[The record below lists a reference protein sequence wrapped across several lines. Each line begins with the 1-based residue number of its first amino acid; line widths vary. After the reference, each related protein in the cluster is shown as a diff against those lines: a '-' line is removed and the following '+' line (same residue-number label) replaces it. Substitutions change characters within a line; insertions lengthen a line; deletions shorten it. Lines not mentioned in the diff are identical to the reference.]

1 MRGFILGILAF
12 TIFVLPALG
21 SDRES
26 VIERVQYQMGTYAR
40 VLIYGGTNA
49 DADAAFLRIKELDEL
64 LSDYDPA
71 SEVSEISRMA
81 GKAPVKASP
90 DTIDVLKEAVYVSGE
105 TDGAFDPT
113 IGALTIGVY
122 RFGRDGGRVPGD
134 EEIAKAKSLVD
145 YRDLKIEGDKVYLER
160 KGMMLDLGGI
170 GKGYAVEAAVR
181 TLKRRG
187 IKKGMVS
194 LSGDIKVF
202 GDDVEMGIRDPNGE
216 GTIASFHTGAA
227 ELAISTSGGYER
239 VIDPGGKAYHHLLVP
254 STGKPGRDFLSVTVI
269 LDGDSALA
277 DAYATALFV
286 MGKEKALSFLK
297 KHPEI
302 GVFMVLPGGE
312 TYCNDRMRSLVR
324 GLKTGDG

>member
-1 MRGFILGILAF
+1 MRGFIFGILAF
-12 TIFVLPALG
+12 TIFVHPAFG
-21 SDRES
+21 SGRDG
-26 VIERVQYQMGTYAR
+26 VIERVQYHMGTYAR

-49 DADAAFLRIKELDEL
+49 DADAAFLKIKELDEL

-71 SEVSEISRMA
+71 SEVSEITRMA
-81 GKAPVKASP
+81 GKVPIKASR

-134 EEIAKAKSLVD
+134 EEIAKAKSLVN
-145 YRDLKIEGDKVYLER
+145 YRDLLIDGDEVYLER
-160 KGMMLDLGGI
+160 EGMMLDLGGI
-170 GKGYAVEAAVR
+170 GKGYAVEEAVL

-202 GDDVEMGIRDPNGE
+202 GDDVEMGIRDPNGK
-216 GTIASFHTGAA
+216 GTIASFHTGAG

-254 STGKPGRDFLSVTVI
+254 STGKPGRDFLSVTVF

-277 DAYATALFV
+277 DAYATVLFV

-297 KHPEI
+297 KHPEV

-312 TYCNDRMRSLVR
+312 IYCNDRMKSLVR